1 MIQIT
6 IKHNKKKKR
15 TKSRY
20 NKKNKV
26 EIIQLCIE
34 GGLLFFKIMEYLKAV
49 ILKIKIKKRT
59 VNYFGE

>member
-34 GGLLFFKIMEYLKAV
+34 GGLLFFKIMEYLKA
-49 ILKIKIKKRT
+49 IHL
-59 VNYFGE
+59 F

>member
-6 IKHNKKKKR
+6 IKHNKKKKNK

-20 NKKNKV
+20 KKKYKI

-34 GGLLFFKIMEYLKAV
+34 GGLLIFKIMECLKS
-49 ILKIKIKKRT
+49 IHL
-59 VNYFGE
+59 F